1 MEYNIG
7 MIELIITEN
16 QGNQRLDRFL
26 KKYFDQAPLSMIY
39 RMIRKDIKLNGKRAK
54 EETILS
60 AGDVLTLYITEEEA
74 SRLKGRPRQVRAKRQ
89 FKIAYEDENLL
100 IVSKPYG
107 LLTHGDRHEKKNHLA
122 NQVID
127 YLISQGEY
135 DPAQDKTFTPAPAN
149 RIDRNTT
156 GLVIFAKNSQSLR
169 EINALLRYKEGIAK
183 YYLTVV
189 NGKLPGELH
198 LRDFMVKDEKTNR
211 VRIVSE
217 ADDTKLMETI
227 ARPLACG
234 RLAGRDYT
242 LVEAQ
247 ILTGRTHQ
255 IRVQLANAGYP
266 LYGDFKYGKRASD
279 RATQLLHSYKLVF
292 SEDLKD
298 REGKLAYMAGKVV
311 LQPPP
316 EDFLK
321 ITDRIFGDITDK
333 ISER

>member
-1 MEYNIG
+1 MEYNIS

-16 QGNQRLDRFL
+16 QGDQRLDRFL
-26 KKYFDQAPLSMIY
+26 KKYFDKAPLSMIY

-54 EETILS
+54 EDTMLS
-60 AGDVLTLYITEEEA
+60 AGDILTLYMTEEEA
-74 SRLKGRPRQVRAKRQ
+74 ASLRKDKKQVRAKRQ

-100 IVSKPYG
+100 IVSKPFG

-127 YLISQGEY
+127 YLITQGEY
-135 DPAQDKTFTPAPAN
+135 DPAHEKTFTPAPAN

-169 EINALLRYKEGIAK
+169 EINALLRYKEGIEK

-189 NGKLPGELH
+189 NGRLPGELH
-198 LRDFMVKDEKTNR
+198 LRDYMIKDEKTNK
-211 VRIVSE
+211 VRIVNE
-217 ADDTKLMETI
+217 ADETKLMETI
-227 ARPLACG
+227 ATPLAYG
-234 RLAGRDYT
+234 KLDNKDYT

-255 IRVQLANAGYP
+255 IRVQLANAGFP
-266 LYGDFKYGKRASD
+266 LYGDFKYGNRASD

-292 SEDLKD
+292 SETLNNSDS
-298 REGKLAYMAGKVV
+298 KLAYMAGKVIT
-311 LQPPP
+311 QQPP
-316 EDFLK
+316 EDFIK
-321 ITDRIFGDITDK
+321 ITDKIFGDITEI